1 MRLTCHIPRS
11 GPNYHAVVSIFAV
24 QSGVSLLFSVIQFV
38 VVAFAFVDATR
49 HRPDAFPAVDR
60 GTKTGWLIGLGLGV
74 VAHMLIW
81 NPISL
86 LNLLGIVA
94 AIVYL
99 VDVRPSLLAITGRR

>member
-1 MRLTCHIPRS
+1 M
-11 GPNYHAVVSIFAV
+11 SIFV
-24 QSGVSLLFSVIQFV
+24 VPNLVLLVLSIVTFV
-38 VVAFAFVDATR
+38 VQAFALVDATR

-60 GTKTGWLIGLGLGV
+60 GTKTGWLIGLTLGV
-74 VAHMLIW
+74 VAHVLIW

-86 LNLLGIVA
+86 LNMLGIVA

>member
-1 MRLTCHIPRS
+1 M
-11 GPNYHAVVSIFAV
+11 SIFAV
-24 QSGVSLLFSVIQFV
+24 PSLVMLVLSVVTFV
-38 VVAFAFVDATR
+38 VQAFALVDATR

-60 GTKTGWLIGLGLGV
+60 GTKTGWLIGLTLGV
-74 VAHMLIW
+74 VAHILIW

-86 LNLLGIVA
+86 LNMIGAVA